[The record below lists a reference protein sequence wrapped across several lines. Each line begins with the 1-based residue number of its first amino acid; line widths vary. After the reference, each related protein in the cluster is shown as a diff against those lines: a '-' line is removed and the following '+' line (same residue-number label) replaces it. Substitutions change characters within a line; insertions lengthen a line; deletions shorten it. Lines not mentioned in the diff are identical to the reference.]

1 VDLENIDMSPEKSM
15 ASEIGVQLEF
25 LRGDSARMAFP
36 GPVGL
41 LFIDTFHVYAHL
53 KRELEWHH
61 NNVEKYIIMH
71 DTTSD
76 EWDGEVVRMGEI
88 YDSVRHLNYP
98 PEELMKGTTRPENY
112 NCDG

>member
-1 VDLENIDMSPEKSM
+1 MENIDMSPEKSM

-76 EWDGEVVRMGEI
+76 EWDGEVVRVGEI

-98 PEELMKGTTRPENY
+98 PEELMKGTTWPENY
-112 NCDG
+112 NCDA